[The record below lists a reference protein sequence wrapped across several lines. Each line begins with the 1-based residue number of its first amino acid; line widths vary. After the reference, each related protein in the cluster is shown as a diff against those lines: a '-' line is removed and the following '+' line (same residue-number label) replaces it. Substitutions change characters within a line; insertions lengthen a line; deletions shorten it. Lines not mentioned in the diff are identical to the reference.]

1 MWSLILDDHSITN
14 NNNNKKTQ
22 TTKSSIKYHS
32 LSNTA
37 EQSFIFSMLKLEME
51 DDAEDEGSARRG
63 N

>member
-1 MWSLILDDHSITN
+1 MWPLILDDHSIT

-22 TTKSSIKYHS
+22 TTKSSIECHS
-32 LSNTA
+32 VSNTV

>member
-1 MWSLILDDHSITN
+1 MVSDLRRSQYYKQQQQ
-14 NNNNKKTQ
+14 KKTQ

-32 LSNTA
+32 VSNTA

-51 DDAEDEGSARRG
+51 DDAEDEGSVRRG